1 MSDAHRDQ
9 NHVTTAEG
17 ISSVDSTTPQLLR
30 VDPSTNRVLVSIA
43 ATPPASV
50 TALTA
55 VKRDQ
60 NFRPTVYGIS
70 SVDGTTLVP
79 IRTDTDGNLL
89 VDIVIE

>member
-1 MSDAHRDQ
+1 MADAKRDQ
-9 NHVTTAEG
+9 NYVTTGEG

-30 VDPSTNRVLVSIA
+30 VDPSTNRLLMSIA
-43 ATPPASV
+43 STPPASV
-50 TALTA
+50 TALSA

-79 IRTDTDGNLL
+79 IRTDTSGNLL
-89 VDIVIE
+89 VDILVE